1 MNAARKV
8 ADVAHKTVVT
18 GLFGSFLYVTLSVG
32 NQVYQG
38 NNVREEHPQAGFI
51 QMLRDKANDEYKKY
65 YKIDHREWY
74 DKDVSTVKRLFLFFP
89 PACHLTCILIF
100 ILFHLLAGR
109 FVFEANP

>member
-1 MNAARKV
+1 M
-8 ADVAHKTVVT
+8 
-18 GLFGSFLYVTLSVG
+18 
-32 NQVYQG
+32 
-38 NNVREEHPQAGFI
+38 REEHPQAGFI

-100 ILFHLLAGR
+100 ILLHCLKDDSYLKQIPKPEEYA
-109 FVFEANP
+109 PKKK